1 MSSGPL
7 QGIVSYPGLAWGNSY
22 HAGGVHRVA
31 WD

>member
-1 MSSGPL
+1 MSSGSL

-22 HAGGVHRVA
+22 TRGVHRVA